1 MLRTHAL
8 GMLLLSA
15 AVTTMNATV
24 AETTTPDPETVR
36 KFYVAYQQQHFSGL
50 PDAKQLAALS
60 GHFSSGLKA
69 LMRKAQSEQSRCNK
83 AHPDEKGPWIE
94 GDMFSSN
101 FEGFTSVLVVEP
113 VLAAAAGGQQPQQH
127 SLKLFRVAFEYVEN
141 GQKVTWKD
149 DVVMR
154 QEAGRWVI
162 DDILYKSG
170 QNFSNGFGSGLRQSL
185 TGRGCE

>member
-8 GMLLLSA
+8 GMLILSV
-15 AVTTMNATV
+15 AVTLNAIV
-24 AETTTPDPETVR
+24 AATPEEDTIR
-36 KFYVAYQQQHFSGL
+36 KFYAAYQQQRFSGL

-60 GHFSSGLKA
+60 GYFSSGLKA
-69 LMRKAQSEQSRCNK
+69 LMRKAQSEQLRCNK
-83 AHPDEKGPWIE
+83 AHPGEKGPWIE

-101 FEGFTSVLVVEP
+101 FEGFTSLQAVEAVP
-113 VLAAAAGGQQPQQH
+113 ATAEQQPQPARKQFH
-127 SLKLFRVAFEYVEN
+127 LSFEYVEN

-149 DVVMR
+149 DVVLT

-170 QNFSNGFGSGLRQSL
+170 QNFGNGFGSGLRRSL
-185 TGRGCE
+185 TGKGCE